1 MLCYATN
8 EQKVQNLFKVM
19 ILYLF
24 VKIYTEMLFYTNNVI
39 FARQTYIVKP
49 IFSNHCPWARMGKL
63 PPWGSL
69 PIDGGVGW
77 AIIMILFVSVPVE
90 GL

>member
-1 MLCYATN
+1 MLRYATN

-24 VKIYTEMLFYTNNVI
+24 VKIYTEMLFYANYVI

-49 IFSNHCPWARMGKL
+49 ILSNLYFQTIVLGLGWVSSLLGVPYLLMGGL
-63 PPWGSL
+63 
-69 PIDGGVGW
+69 VG
-77 AIIMILFVSVPVE
+77 P
-90 GL
+90 

>member
-1 MLCYATN
+1 MLHHATN

-24 VKIYTEMLFYTNNVI
+24 VKIYTEMLFYTNYVI

-49 IFSNHCPWARMGKL
+49 IFSNHCSRARMGKL

-69 PIDGGVGW
+69 PIDWGLVGPQ
-77 AIIMILFVSVPVE
+77 L
-90 GL
+90 

>member
-1 MLCYATN
+1 MLRYATN

-24 VKIYTEMLFYTNNVI
+24 VKIYTEMLFYTNYC
-39 FARQTYIVKP
+39 QTYIVKP
-49 IFSNHCPWARMGKL
+49 IFSNHCPRARMGKL

-69 PIDGGVGW
+69 PIDGGGGGW
-77 AIIMILFVSVPVE
+77 LGHNYDIACFSPC
-90 GL
+90 